1 VTSRRRPRPRRTECH
16 HREIASDHEAEPGR
30 RAGSEDAPPVEDWL
44 REDAPAERAPAEPR
58 ERPPAPRPTRAGRAW
73 VGLAIAAVLLIVLIV
88 FLAENEHQ
96 VEISFL
102 GASLS
107 LPLGVALLAAAV
119 CGSVV
124 TLLVGGTR
132 MVQLRREV
140 RRERRRK

>member
-1 VTSRRRPRPRRTECH
+1 V
-16 HREIASDHEAEPGR
+16 
-30 RAGSEDAPPVEDWL
+30 
-44 REDAPAERAPAEPR
+44 
-58 ERPPAPRPTRAGRAW
+58 W
-73 VGLAIAAVLLIVLIV
+73 VALAIGVVLLILLIV

-102 GASLS
+102 GASFS

-132 MVQLRREV
+132 MVQLRREI
-140 RRERRRK
+140 RRQRRR